1 MTELTSLHR
10 KYRPNTLEELL
21 GHEGVVTRL
30 KGIAESGNL
39 PNAIMFLGPPSAGKT
54 TMARALAAAVNGVD
68 DVSKL
73 GSDYLEINCSDKRGI
88 DDVRDIVEKS
98 KYKPRNKK
106 RVIVLDEVQGLIS
119 NAQAAAALLK
129 PLEEPSKD
137 TLWILCT
144 MDPGKF
150 SNTNGKA
157 FLTRCTQFVLEAQ
170 TKDALTKQALRILK
184 GEKMKYA
191 QKLVP
196 EIVERSNGEMRTLA
210 NIIESVQQYYTG
222 LKDKPKQLKEDVL
235 TEVINTTESKDED
248 LAVEVMASVY
258 AGQFARAQTALLDVS
273 DGVRFINLLL
283 QGNSFLM
290 NVQALNGKKHPKVWW
305 TPSNRKLLE
314 LTKPLKLTLGSLAA
328 TNVQLVEA
336 KALINNFTVT
346 AEEALSSKLYLL
358 IKDLYS
364 TPTKEKK
371 NGKKSKK

>member
-137 TLWILCT
+137 TLWILCS

-150 SNTNGKA
+150 SSTNGKA

-170 TKDALTKQALRILK
+170 TKEALTKQALRILK

-210 NIIESVQQYYTG
+210 NIIEAVQQYYAG

-314 LTKPLKLTLGSLAA
+314 LTKPLKLTLGNLAA
-328 TNVQLVEA
+328 TNVRLVEA

-346 AEEALSSKLYLL
+346 AEEALSSKLYLI

-371 NGKKSKK
+371 NGKKGKK